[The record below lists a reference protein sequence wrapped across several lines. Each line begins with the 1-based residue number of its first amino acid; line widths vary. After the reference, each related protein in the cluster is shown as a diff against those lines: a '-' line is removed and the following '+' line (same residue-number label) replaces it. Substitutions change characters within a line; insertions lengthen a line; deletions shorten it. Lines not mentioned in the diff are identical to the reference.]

1 MRLVDISKPNI
12 INSTLPDQSEKQRKT
27 LVDQFWSQFVHRL
40 EFDDHHLNQVAQ
52 ELYHLHVSTV
62 VIYMIL

>member
-1 MRLVDISKPNI
+1 MGI
-12 INSTLPDQSEKQRKT
+12 IDFAFNTLPQSEKQRKT
-27 LVDQFWSQFVHRL
+27 LVDQFWSQLVHRL